1 MWLITSRVKDY
12 MAPRKST
19 IELTQK
25 AAFAAIDKLGTDLV
39 AIDLSEQMVLNEV
52 FLLVSGQN
60 ERQIDSIA
68 DEIERKLTLVGEKPV
83 RRENSEHWIL
93 LDYEDLVVHI
103 QTEEIRQYY
112 MLDRL
117 WNDCPTLELD
127 AVKEAENFKKGEK

>member
-1 MWLITSRVKDY
+1 

-19 IELTQK
+19 LENLQV
-25 AAFAAIDKLGTDLV
+25 AAHAAIEKLGTDLV
-39 AIDLSEQMVLNEV
+39 AIDLSEQMLLSEV

-60 ERQIDSIA
+60 ERQIDAIA
-68 DEIERKLTLVGEKPV
+68 DEVERQLQLRGEKPA
-83 RRENSEHWIL
+83 RREGSEHWIL

-117 WNDCPTLELD
+117 WNDCPLIALD
-127 AVKEAENFKKGEK
+127 AVHDAENFKSGKGK

>member
-1 MWLITSRVKDY
+1 

-25 AAFAAIDKLGTDLV
+25 AAFAAIEKLGTDLV
-39 AIDLSEQMVLNEV
+39 AIDLSSQMVLNEV

-68 DEIERKLTLVGEKPV
+68 DEIERALALDGEKPV

-93 LDYEDLVVHI
+93 LDFEDLVVHV

-117 WNDCPTLELD
+117 WNDCPTIPLD
-127 AVKEAENFKKGEK
+127 AVREEENFKKGAK